1 MARQIALLR
10 GINVGKA
17 KRIGMADLRAVFEGL
32 GYSDVRTLL
41 NSGNVV
47 FTSAGAMR
55 SNPAS
60 RIEKEIAERL
70 GVSSRVT
77 VLSAAELEGAVRGN
91 PLAKIADNPSRLMV
105 AVLNDPADRS
115 RLRSLARQDWSPE
128 AFAIG
133 ARVAY
138 LWCPNG
144 ILESPLAT
152 ALGRELRDAV
162 TSRNWTTMTK
172 LLALA
177 SGASNASGD

>member
-1 MARQIALLR
+1 MGRQIALLR

-32 GYSDVRTLL
+32 GHTDVRTLL

-47 FTSAGAMR
+47 FTSPRTTRG
-55 SNPAS
+55 NPAA
-60 RIEKEIAERL
+60 RIEKEIAARL

-77 VLSAAELEGAVRGN
+77 VLTAAELEAAVHGN
-91 PLAKIADNPSRLMV
+91 PFGKRADNPSRFLI
-105 AVLNDPADRS
+105 AVLNDPADLP
-115 RLRSLARQDWSPE
+115 RLKALARQDW
-128 AFAIG
+128 G
-133 ARVAY
+133 AEGLALGTRVAY

-177 SGASNASGD
+177 GGNT